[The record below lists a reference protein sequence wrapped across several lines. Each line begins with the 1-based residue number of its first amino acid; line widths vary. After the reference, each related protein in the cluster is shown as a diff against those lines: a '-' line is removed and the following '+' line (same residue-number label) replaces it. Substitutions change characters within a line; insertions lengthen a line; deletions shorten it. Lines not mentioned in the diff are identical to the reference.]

1 MDQNEILKYIYPITV
16 YMDEWIKDW
25 IQDQRKNGEKG
36 LEIKKL
42 GNSFYVYRSTT
53 YWDKQLKKIRKR
65 SKYLGKLDAHDG
77 FVEGKKRDTVATVKT
92 VWQYGNAVLLSR
104 VFDTLIPSLKKGFE
118 GYWQD
123 VYALALVR
131 TQGYV
136 PLKRART
143 SWEKLYDVHGVSPN
157 LESKNL
163 SSVLKKVG
171 MNRKGQNMVFDH
183 LSIDGDELVYD
194 LSSFFTQSDEISIA
208 EKGYNPDRVQLKQI
222 NLALLCSV
230 DSGLPTMIRV
240 LPGSIRD
247 IASLYASIE
256 EIGAKGKIL
265 ILDRG
270 FFSEDVLGFL
280 SGKEVFY
287 ILPTRRNSTLY
298 DVRIHLNKH
307 LFYHDRLIKCG
318 KRKQNDYFLYLFEDT
333 QLRVEEE
340 KNLYKMFDEKKI
352 DGGSLKEKRT
362 VSGDI
367 LIVSNM
373 DVDAS
378 EIFMLYKKRDGVE
391 NLFDVYKTTLN
402 ADRTYLRDDASIFG
416 HVFVSF
422 LSLYGYCTI
431 HQLIK
436 KADMDGKLSPID
448 LLEEYSK
455 VYRVDCGDKILLSE
469 VPKKVYNLDKKLET
483 NIFPN

>member
-1 MDQNEILKYIYPITV
+1 MDQNEIFKYIFPITV
-16 YMDEWIKDW
+16 YMDGWVKDW
-25 IQDQRKNGEKG
+25 LLDQRKNGEKG

-53 YWDKQLKKIRKR
+53 YWDKQLKKVRKR
-65 SKYLGKLDAHDG
+65 SKYLGKLDEHDG
-77 FVEGKKRDTVATVKT
+77 FIEGQKRDTVATVKT

-157 LESKNL
+157 LEPKNL

-171 MNRKGQNMVFDH
+171 MNRRGQNMVFDH
-183 LSIDGDELVYD
+183 LSINGDELVYD
-194 LSSFFTQSDEISIA
+194 LSSFFTQSDEIPIA
-208 EKGYNPDRVQLKQI
+208 EKGYNKDRVQLKQI
-222 NLALLCSV
+222 NLALICSV

-247 IASLYASIE
+247 IVSLYASIE
-256 EIGAKGKIL
+256 EIGVKGKIL

-270 FFSEDVLGFL
+270 FFSEDVIDFL
-280 SGKEVFY
+280 SGKKVFY
-287 ILPTRRNSTLY
+287 ILPTRRNSKLY

-318 KRKQNDYFLYLFEDT
+318 KRKHNDYFLYLFEDT
-333 QLRVEEE
+333 QLRLEEE

-352 DGGSLKEKRT
+352 DGGTLKENMI

-436 KADMDGKLSPID
+436 KAGLDSKFSPID

-455 VYRVDCGDKILLSE
+455 VYRVDCGDKVLLSE

>member
-1 MDQNEILKYIYPITV
+1 M
-16 YMDEWIKDW
+16 
-25 IQDQRKNGEKG
+25 
-36 LEIKKL
+36 
-42 GNSFYVYRSTT
+42 
-53 YWDKQLKKIRKR
+53 
-65 SKYLGKLDAHDG
+65 
-77 FVEGKKRDTVATVKT
+77 
-92 VWQYGNAVLLSR
+92 
-104 VFDTLIPSLKKGFE
+104 KKGFE

-157 LESKNL
+157 LEPKNL

-171 MNRKGQNMVFDH
+171 MNRRGQNMVFDH
-183 LSIDGDELVYD
+183 LSINGDELVYD
-194 LSSFFTQSDEISIA
+194 LSSFFTQSDEIPIA
-208 EKGYNPDRVQLKQI
+208 EKGYNADRVQLKQI

-256 EIGAKGKIL
+256 EIGVKGKIL

-270 FFSEDVLGFL
+270 FFSEDVIDFL
-280 SGKEVFY
+280 SGKKVFY
-287 ILPTRRNSTLY
+287 ILPTRRNSKLY

-318 KRKQNDYFLYLFEDT
+318 KRKHNNYFLYLFEDT
-333 QLRVEEE
+333 QLRLEEE

-352 DGGSLKEKRT
+352 DGGSLKENMT

-422 LSLYGYCTI
+422 LSLFGYCTI

-436 KADMDGKLSPID
+436 KAGLDSKFSPID

-455 VYRVDCGDKILLSE
+455 VYRVDCGDKVLLSE

>member
-1 MDQNEILKYIYPITV
+1 MDQNEIFKYIYPITV
-16 YMDEWIKDW
+16 YMDGWVKDW

-53 YWDKQLKKIRKR
+53 YWDKQLKKVRKR

-77 FVEGKKRDTVATVKT
+77 FIEGKKRDTVATVKT

-143 SWEKLYDVHGVSPN
+143 SWDKLYDVHGVSPN

-208 EKGYNPDRVQLKQI
+208 EKGYNKERVQLKQI

-247 IASLYASIE
+247 IASLYVSIE
-256 EIGAKGKIL
+256 EIGVKGKIL

-270 FFSEDVLGFL
+270 FFSEDVIDFL
-280 SGKEVFY
+280 SGKKVFY

-318 KRKQNDYFLYLFEDT
+318 KRKHNDYFLYLFEDT

-352 DGGSLKEKRT
+352 DGDSLKEKRT

-436 KADMDGKLSPID
+436 KAGLDSKLSPID

-469 VPKKVYNLDKKLET
+469 VPKKVHNLDKKLET

>member
-1 MDQNEILKYIYPITV
+1 MDGWVKGWLK
-16 YMDEWIKDW
+16 
-25 IQDQRKNGEKG
+25 DQREKGEKG

-53 YWDKQLKKIRKR
+53 YWDKQLKKVRKR
-65 SKYLGKLDAHDG
+65 SRYLGKLDELEG
-77 FVEGKKRDTVATVKT
+77 FIEGRKRETVATVKT
-92 VWQYGNAVLLSR
+92 VWQYGNAALLNSVLDNL
-104 VFDTLIPSLKKGFE
+104 VPSLKKGFE

-123 VYALALVR
+123 IYALALVR

-136 PLKRART
+136 PLKRVRV
-143 SWEKLYDVHGVSPN
+143 SWEKLYDVNEISPN
-157 LESKNL
+157 LEPKNL
-163 SSVLKKVG
+163 SCVLKKVG
-171 MNRKGQNMVFDH
+171 MNRKGQNVVFDH
-183 LSIDGDELVYD
+183 LSIKGDELVYD
-194 LSSFFTQSDEISIA
+194 LSSFFTQSDEIHIA
-208 EKGYNPDRVQLKQI
+208 EKGYNKDKIQLNQI

-240 LPGSIRD
+240 LPGSVRD

-256 EIGAKGKIL
+256 EMGLKGKIL

-270 FFSEDVLGFL
+270 FFSEDVIDFL
-280 SGKEVFY
+280 SEKKIFY
-287 ILPTRRNSTLY
+287 ILPTRRNSKLY

-307 LFYHDRLIKCG
+307 FFYHGRLIKCG
-318 KRKQNDYFLYLFEDT
+318 KRKYNDHFLYLFEDT
-333 QLRVEEE
+333 QLKLEEE
-340 KNLYKMFDEKKI
+340 KNLYKMFDENKI
-352 DGGSLKEKRT
+352 DRVKLKEKMT
-362 VSGDI
+362 ISGDI

-373 DVDAS
+373 DVDVN
-378 EIFMLYKKRDGVE
+378 EIFMLYKKRDWVE

-422 LSLYGYCTI
+422 LSLYGYCAL

-436 KADMDGKLSPID
+436 KAGLDNKLSPID

-455 VYRVDCGDKILLSE
+455 VYRVDCGDKVLLSE
-469 VPKKVYNLDKKLET
+469 VPKKVHKLDRKLET

>member
-1 MDQNEILKYIYPITV
+1 MDGWVKNWLK
-16 YMDEWIKDW
+16 
-25 IQDQRKNGEKG
+25 DQREKGKKG
-36 LEIKKL
+36 LEIKKM
-42 GNSFYVYRSTT
+42 GNCFYVYRSTT
-53 YWDKQLKKIRKR
+53 YWDKQLKKVRKR
-65 SKYLGKLDAHDG
+65 SRYLGKLDEQDG
-77 FVEGKKRDTVATVKT
+77 FIEGKKRGAVTTVRT
-92 VWQYGNAVLLSR
+92 VWQYGNAVLLNR
-104 VFDTLIPSLKKGFE
+104 VLDDLAPSLKKGFE

-123 VYALALVR
+123 IYALALVR
-131 TQGYV
+131 IQGYV
-136 PLKRART
+136 PLKRVRV
-143 SWEKLYDVHGVSPN
+143 SWEKLYDVNEISPN
-157 LESKNL
+157 LEPKNL
-163 SSVLKKVG
+163 SHVLKKVG

-183 LSIDGDELVYD
+183 LSINGDELVYD
-194 LSSFFTQSDEISIA
+194 LSSFFTQSDEINIA
-208 EKGYNPDRVQLKQI
+208 EKGYNKNRVQLKQI

-247 IASLYASIE
+247 IASLYISIE
-256 EIGAKGKIL
+256 EIGLEGKIL

-270 FFSEDVLGFL
+270 FFSEDVIDFL
-280 SGKEVFY
+280 TGKKIFY
-287 ILPTRRNSTLY
+287 ILPTRRNSKLY

-307 LFYHDRLIKCG
+307 FFYHGRLIKCG
-318 KRKQNDYFLYLFEDT
+318 KRKHNDHFLYLFEDT
-333 QLRVEEE
+333 QLKLEEE
-340 KNLYKMFDEKKI
+340 KNLYKMFDENKI
-352 DGGSLKEKRT
+352 GRVKLKEKMT
-362 VSGDI
+362 ISGDI

-373 DVDAS
+373 DVDVN

-422 LSLYGYCTI
+422 LSLYGYCAI

-436 KADMDGKLSPID
+436 KAGLDNKLSPVD

-455 VYRVDCGDKILLSE
+455 VYRVDCGDKVLLSE
-469 VPKKVYNLDKKLET
+469 VPKKVYKLDRRLET